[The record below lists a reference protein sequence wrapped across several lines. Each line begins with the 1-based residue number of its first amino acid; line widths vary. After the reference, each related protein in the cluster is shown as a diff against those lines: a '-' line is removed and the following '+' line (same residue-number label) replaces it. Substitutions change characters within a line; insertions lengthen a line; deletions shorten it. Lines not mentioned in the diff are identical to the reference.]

1 MEAVEPRFA
10 EDGIEPVERGDMEGG
25 GVGVGGDGEGVGGE
39 EKGAVL
45 GSAIGKV
52 DYVRDKLGSG
62 GDVVTAQESVVNE
75 IAVATRVN

>member
-1 MEAVEPRFA
+1 M
-10 EDGIEPVERGDMEGG
+10 
-25 GVGVGGDGEGVGGE
+25 GGE